1 MINIVEIILKIL
13 KINVLEISF
22 KQKFIKLLEKFI
34 IFYSIFMNLRG
45 KRSPSSHTLA
55 QRKNGNFQIKMN
67 DFVQVVYEM
76 SAPSI
81 V

>member
-1 MINIVEIILKIL
+1 M
-13 KINVLEISF
+13 LEI
-22 KQKFIKLLEKFI
+22 FI

-45 KRSPSSHTLA
+45 KRSPASHKLV

-67 DFVQVVYEM
+67 DFVPVVYEM

-81 V
+81 VYIDRSMSWKLFKY